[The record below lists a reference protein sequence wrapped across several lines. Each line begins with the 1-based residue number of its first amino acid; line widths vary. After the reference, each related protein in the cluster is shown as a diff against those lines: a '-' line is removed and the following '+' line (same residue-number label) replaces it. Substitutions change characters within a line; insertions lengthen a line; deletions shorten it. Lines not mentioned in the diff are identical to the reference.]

1 MAVSSSAP
9 VPIPNAHQ
17 HNLLSLLGTPTLGAE
32 GQPTHHGAATTLLR
46 SIHRSVLVSAEQT
59 YSLDDRS
66 LTEDCTVVLIRL
78 TKESSSA
85 AGSAATSAAA
95 SAASSVTK
103 DCLVTF
109 TRVRTG
115 GFYGRSEEAVHLHV
129 REGNKLQPILV
140 ADPTD
145 STSGIIDRD
154 AHGDGSGTIRYIPS
168 HVSVIVKSG
177 MASLTQALRSV
188 GISYYGGASKKA
200 ADMWILGLLASA
212 AKSLVKPTFFSG
224 QNNYAARYFYKE
236 VNEGAAT
243 ALDAFGGVKGVTTVA
258 PGFAL
263 RFWSPFGGDSVS
275 VKKRKRSSAISS
287 SQQQQPAAASSS
299 SQQQQAAAISSSQQQ
314 QPAAAAITAESS
326 ACGTTQLLRA
336 LAMLGVQL
344 ERPAVARSKT
354 VVTAAQSMATS
365 EAVAAVSAAG
375 ENAGVKFTLSSGTEI
390 ALPRSV
396 FYRTLSCLAGGC
408 RDLGLMKT
416 LPHRPSVS
424 YAFRKTCPL
433 LNSVPRVSKGWLAAA
448 VDPRLFERL
457 DLGGPLPAGLGITAL
472 CRVMRQPKFLSVRAL
487 VLGDGIKL
495 GKTGAASLGKVG
507 GLRVQRDGPA
517 SPSSVLSARE
527 IVLLSSSKPLSVF
540 RRRCPFFCLFPFR
553 HART

>member
-66 LTEDCTVVLIRL
+66 LTEECTVVLIRL

-115 GFYGRSEEAVHLHV
+115 GFYGGSEEAVHLHV

-275 VKKRKRSSAISS
+275 VKKRKRSSAVTACAPMLSS
-287 SQQQQPAAASSS
+287 SSNQQQPAAPLT
-299 SQQQQAAAISSSQQQ
+299 QQQAAAISSSQQQ
-314 QPAAAAITAESS
+314 QAAESS

-390 ALPRSV
+390 ALPRAV

-408 RDLGLMKT
+408 RDLGLMKAS
-416 LPHRPSVS
+416 PYQPSVS

-527 IVLLSSSKPLSVF
+527 IRPSLLV
-540 RRRCPFFCLFPFR
+540 
-553 HART
+553 